1 MNDHLECLRSRFKH
15 NSFHEKQ
22 WEIIRAV
29 MIEKR
34 DVCAVMATGYGKSL
48 CFQVGFRDLH
58 NSPFAFVRKIN
69 SQISFNYCQ

>member
-48 CFQVGFRDLH
+48 CFQVGFRDSH
-58 NSPFAFVRKIN
+58 NSLFAFVRKMY
-69 SQISFNYCQ
+69 SQISSNCSQ